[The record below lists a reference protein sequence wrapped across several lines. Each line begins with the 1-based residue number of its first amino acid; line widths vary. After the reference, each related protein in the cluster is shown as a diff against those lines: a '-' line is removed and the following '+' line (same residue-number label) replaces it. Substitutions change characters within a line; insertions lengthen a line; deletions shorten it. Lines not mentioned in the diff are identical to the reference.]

1 MSTVEAIT
9 LQQLNQRIACQLNTP
24 SLQNVWVTAELS
36 DVAVRG
42 GHCYMELLQKD
53 AAGVTVAKSR
63 AAIWANVFRVI
74 RSDFYAATGQ
84 DFVSGLKV
92 MVRLSASM
100 HPVYGLSLVINAV
113 NPDYTMGDLLRR
125 RREMLQRLQSMGIA
139 DFNKSLGWNE
149 PTLRIAIVS
158 SSEAAGYGDFMNQLA
173 ADPLNLRFTTR
184 LFPAIMQGERTPAT
198 VIEALRRIEAEQTS
212 WDCVVIIRG
221 GGSSSDLLSF
231 ENFDLAAAVAGFP
244 LPVIVGI
251 GHERDVTILDYVACK
266 RVKTPTAAAEFL
278 LQLGKQ
284 SFDRLNQLGRDIVM
298 AASQYIAGC
307 SQQLGMLEGRLPSL
321 PGAALSRATSRVDR
335 LAMALQQIS
344 SRRLQPQMLRLESLS
359 NALQAAVDRSIES
372 RRQRLA
378 SIGQLLEALSPQA
391 TLKRGYSIT
400 RLNGVA
406 LRSPADVPA
415 GAILETTLAG
425 GVIRSVTE

>member
-1 MSTVEAIT
+1 MTAEAIT
-9 LQQLNQRIACQLNTP
+9 LQQLNQRIAYQLNVP
-24 SLQNVWVTAELS
+24 ALQNVWVTAELS

-53 AAGVTVAKSR
+53 DTGATVAKSR
-63 AAIWANVFRVI
+63 AAIWANVFRAI

-92 MVRLSASM
+92 MVRLSVSM

-125 RREMLQRLQSMGIA
+125 RREMLDRLKAEGIA
-139 DFNKSLGWNE
+139 DINKSLCWNE

-158 SSEAAGYGDFMNQLA
+158 SPEAAGYGDFMNQLSS
-173 ADPLNLRFTTR
+173 DPLNLRFTTR
-184 LFPAIMQGERTPAT
+184 LFPAIMQGDRTPST
-198 VIEALRRIEAEQTS
+198 VIEALGIIEREQHK

-231 ENFDLAAAVAGFP
+231 ENYDLAATVARFP

-284 SFDRLNQLGRDIVM
+284 SFDRLTTIGREI
-298 AASQYIAGC
+298 ALSASQYIAGC
-307 SQQLGMLEGRLPSL
+307 SQQLGILEGRLPALSQ
-321 PGAALSRATSRVDR
+321 AAVSRATTKVDR
-335 LAMALQQIS
+335 MAMALQQIS
-344 SRRLQPQMLRLESLS
+344 SRRLQPQMIRLSELSGNLSMSLS
-359 NALQAAVDRSIES
+359 RYMENRH
-372 RRQRLA
+372 QRLA
-378 SIGQLLEALSPQA
+378 TIQQLLDALSPQA

-400 RLNGVA
+400 RLNGQAV
-406 LRSPADVPA
+406 RSADDVPP
-415 GAILETTLAG
+415 GSMLETTLAN
-425 GVIRSVTE
+425 GVIHSVTK